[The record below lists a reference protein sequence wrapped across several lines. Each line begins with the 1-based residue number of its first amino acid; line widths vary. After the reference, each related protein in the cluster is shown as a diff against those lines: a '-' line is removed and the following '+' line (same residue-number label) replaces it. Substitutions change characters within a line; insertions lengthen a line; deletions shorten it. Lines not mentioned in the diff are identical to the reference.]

1 MDSKD
6 YKMIRFFRQL
16 EKLIDAGEVKNI
28 GIITD
33 KDGTIMIDKELK
45 NILKEIRTK
54 STKADIHIIANTGR
68 TVADMIECLKKEN
81 IPLHYFD
88 YIIGD
93 NGATCLDV
101 RKKQEIFKN
110 RMNAEDVDK
119 AIEEFLAIGGKE
131 HNIRITDGEHIY
143 AYDTDEVRN
152 YYKKSKNVIYMNSF
166 ENLDGIDITKLT
178 LAGTHDQI
186 TRVKKYIEQNI
197 KRGKTHLGQTS
208 FPKKQDNNYRMD
220 FTGEHTKGTAAKFI
234 KKRIGL
240 DTCIYLGNDLND
252 ISMFVEGIKDE
263 DFIVIVD
270 SADKKTAAV
279 VKKYLDIECGERGKK
294 LEEVKLLEVDEKDAN
309 KFLLKFHRILRNM
322 ERKNDTEQP
331 MLNYPEMH
339 KESNRESKQKIKV
352 ARKTSTNKKDRI
364 R

>member
-1 MDSKD
+1 
-6 YKMIRFFRQL
+6 
-16 EKLIDAGEVKNI
+16 
-28 GIITD
+28 
-33 KDGTIMIDKELK
+33 
-45 NILKEIRTK
+45 
-54 STKADIHIIANTGR
+54 
-68 TVADMIECLKKEN
+68 
-81 IPLHYFD
+81 
-88 YIIGD
+88 
-93 NGATCLDV
+93 
-101 RKKQEIFKN
+101 
-110 RMNAEDVDK
+110 
-119 AIEEFLAIGGKE
+119 
-131 HNIRITDGEHIY
+131 
-143 AYDTDEVRN
+143 
-152 YYKKSKNVIYMNSF
+152 MNSF

-331 MLNYPEMH
+331 MFNYPEMH
-339 KESNRESKQKIKV
+339 QESNRESKQKIKV